1 MGVVHGG
8 FVMVSAS
15 DAVEMAGTRAGAFVR
30 AHARARVRAAALGRM
45 GCAAPPGQAAR
56 AAKSAPERARERRRG
71 DGVGGVGVAARGHV
85 AV

>member
-1 MGVVHGG
+1 
-8 FVMVSAS
+8 MVSAS
-15 DAVEMAGTRAGAFVR
+15 DAVEMAGTRAGAFAAAR
-30 AHARARVRAAALGRM
+30 ARARVRLPSGGWDALR
-45 GCAAPPGQAAR
+45 PPGQAAR